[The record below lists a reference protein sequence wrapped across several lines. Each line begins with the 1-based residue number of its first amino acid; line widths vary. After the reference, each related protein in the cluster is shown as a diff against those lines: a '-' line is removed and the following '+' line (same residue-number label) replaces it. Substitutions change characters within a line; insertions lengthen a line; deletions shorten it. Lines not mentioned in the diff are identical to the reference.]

1 LQPRKIAGL
10 AVCSSMYNP
19 LTRPQCSLRATGLDI
34 SGRAEGNMDQSQHDE
49 LAALF
54 AQRMNFATGDQAQQI
69 QYQTFVEPV
78 PMLQISEKHEEAPI
92 HYASAHYNH
101 SYHIRHET
109 LSEPS
114 RSPPPPYHETMLTDH
129 MAQTLREN
137 SIDPSALLPN
147 QLHLYANADLDQ
159 RLRLLELWRISPPS
173 YSPEEQIYGAQNPTN
188 LAQEEA
194 SARQRYEAQNPAFDT
209 HIEPPRITPIRQA
222 GEPAWP
228 PAARMRAASIAS
240 SKPTAHHMSD
250 AEPYIMDGYQA
261 GSQPHL
267 QSASSI
273 EPVYAASSGLWPGQ
287 QQQGVDD
294 QYGAFMQIRNHADW
308 EAMNERIA
316 RERFGMM
323 GHSGGNDGDGDM
335 IM

>member
-1 LQPRKIAGL
+1 
-10 AVCSSMYNP
+10 
-19 LTRPQCSLRATGLDI
+19 
-34 SGRAEGNMDQSQHDE
+34 MDQSQHDE

-54 AQRMNFATGDQAQQI
+54 AQRMNFAPGGDHQAQQI
-69 QYQTFVEPV
+69 QQQQQQTFMEPV
-78 PMLQISEKHEEAPI
+78 AVPQISEKHEETPI
-92 HYASAHYNH
+92 HYISSHYNH
-101 SYHIRHET
+101 SYHVRHDT

-114 RSPPPPYHETMLTDH
+114 RSPPPPYYETMLTTH
-129 MAQTLREN
+129 MAQTFRN
-137 SIDPSALLPN
+137 HSIDPSTLLPN

-173 YSPEEQIYGAQNPTN
+173 YSHSAEEQLHGAQNPTN
-188 LAQEEA
+188 LAQEEL
-194 SARQRYEAQNPAFDT
+194 SARQRYEAQHPSHFDT

-240 SKPTAHHMSD
+240 SKPSAHQMSD
-250 AEPYIMDGYQA
+250 AEPYIMDGYQS
-261 GSQPHL
+261 GGNPPQF

-287 QQQGVDD
+287 EQQQQGGIEE

-316 RERFGMM
+316 RERFGMVV
-323 GHSGGNDGDGDM
+323 HSGGNGGDDDM

>member
-1 LQPRKIAGL
+1 
-10 AVCSSMYNP
+10 MN
-19 LTRPQCSLRATGLDI
+19 
-34 SGRAEGNMDQSQHDE
+34 QSQHDE

-54 AQRMNFATGDQAQQI
+54 AQRMNFASGEYQAQQV
-69 QYQTFVEPV
+69 QQHEQPQQSFVEPIPV
-78 PMLQISEKHEEAPI
+78 PQLSEKHDDAPI
-92 HYASAHYNH
+92 HYISSHYNH
-101 SYHIRHET
+101 SYHIRHDT

-114 RSPPPPYHETMLTDH
+114 QSPPPPYHETMLTDH
-129 MAQTLREN
+129 MLQTLRAN
-137 SIDPSALLPN
+137 SIDPSSLLPN

-173 YSPEEQIYGAQNPTN
+173 YSPEEQIHGAQNPTN

-194 SARQRYEAQNPAFDT
+194 FARQRYEAQNPVFDT

-240 SKPTAHHMSD
+240 SKPTAHQQHMGD
-250 AEPYIMDGYQA
+250 AEPYIMDGYQTDINPP
-261 GSQPHL
+261 QF

-273 EPVYAASSGLWPGQ
+273 EPVYAAQSGLWPGAQ
-287 QQQGVDD
+287 QQQQSGMED
-294 QYGAFMQIRNHADW
+294 QYGAYMQIRNHADW

-316 RERFGMM
+316 RERLGMLVN
-323 GHSGGNDGDGDM
+323 SGGQGGDDDM

>member
-1 LQPRKIAGL
+1 MN
-10 AVCSSMYNP
+10 S
-19 LTRPQCSLRATGLDI
+19 
-34 SGRAEGNMDQSQHDE
+34 SQHDE

-54 AQRMNFATGDQAQQI
+54 AHRMNFASGDQVQHNQQ
-69 QYQTFVEPV
+69 QDTFIEPV
-78 PMLQISEKHEEAPI
+78 PVPQSQFSEKQHETPI

-114 RSPPPPYHETMLTDH
+114 RSSPPAYHETMLPNN
-129 MAQTLREN
+129 MAQTLRDN
-137 SIDPSALLPN
+137 SIDPSSLLPN
-147 QLHLYANADLDQ
+147 QLHLFANAELDQ

-173 YSPEEQIYGAQNPTN
+173 YSAEQQVYGAQNPTS
-188 LAQEEA
+188 LAEEES
-194 SARQRYEAQNPAFDT
+194 SARQRYEAQNPVFDT
-209 HIEPPRITPIRQA
+209 HVEQPRITPIRQA

-250 AEPYIMDGYQA
+250 AEPYIMDGYQ
-261 GSQPHL
+261 SNEPSHFH
-267 QSASSI
+267 QSASSV

-287 QQQGVDD
+287 QQQAPEE
-294 QYGAFMQIRNHADW
+294 QYGGYMQIRNHADW

-316 RERFGMM
+316 RERFGMVV
-323 GHSGGNDGDGDM
+323 HSGGVGGDDDM
-335 IM
+335 VM

>member
-1 LQPRKIAGL
+1 MNQA
-10 AVCSSMYNP
+10 
-19 LTRPQCSLRATGLDI
+19 D
-34 SGRAEGNMDQSQHDE
+34 HDE

-54 AQRMNFATGDQAQQI
+54 EQRMNFAPGSQPQQAQQ
-69 QYQTFVEPV
+69 QPQPLVEPIPV
-78 PMLQISEKHEEAPI
+78 PQVSEKQDDSPI
-92 HYASAHYNH
+92 HYISSHYNH

-109 LSEPS
+109 FSEPS

-129 MAQTLREN
+129 MAQTLRDH

-173 YSPEEQIYGAQNPTN
+173 YSHAEQVYGAQNPTS
-188 LAQEEA
+188 LAEEEA
-194 SARQRYEAQNPAFDT
+194 SARQRYEAQHMVFDT

-240 SKPTAHHMSD
+240 SKPTAHSSGD
-250 AEPYIMDGYQA
+250 AEPYIMDGYQ
-261 GSQPHL
+261 SSSPPQF
-267 QSASSI
+267 QSASSV
-273 EPVYAASSGLWPGQ
+273 EPVYAASSGLWNGGQ
-287 QQQGVDD
+287 QQQAMED

-316 RERFGMM
+316 RERFGMVV
-323 GHSGGNDGDGDM
+323 HSGGNGGDDDM

>member
-1 LQPRKIAGL
+1 
-10 AVCSSMYNP
+10 
-19 LTRPQCSLRATGLDI
+19 
-34 SGRAEGNMDQSQHDE
+34 MDQSQHDE

-54 AQRMNFATGDQAQQI
+54 AQRMNFAPGEQVQQV
-69 QYQTFVEPV
+69 QQQQSFVESIPV
-78 PMLQISEKHEEAPI
+78 PQISEKHEEPI
-92 HYASAHYNH
+92 HYISSHYNH
-101 SYHIRHET
+101 SYHIRHDT

-114 RSPPPPYHETMLTDH
+114 RSPPPPYHETMITDH
-129 MAQTLREN
+129 MAQTFRN
-137 SIDPSALLPN
+137 YSIDPSSLLPN

-173 YSPEEQIYGAQNPTN
+173 YSPEEQVYGAQNPTN

-209 HIEPPRITPIRQA
+209 HIEPPRITPIRHA

-240 SKPTAHHMSD
+240 SKPTAHQMCD

-261 GSQPHL
+261 GGSPPQF

-287 QQQGVDD
+287 QQQQQGGVEE
-294 QYGAFMQIRNHADW
+294 QYGAYMQIRNHADW

-316 RERFGMM
+316 RERFGMVV
-323 GHSGGNDGDGDM
+323 HSGGHGDDDDM

>member
-1 LQPRKIAGL
+1 
-10 AVCSSMYNP
+10 MN
-19 LTRPQCSLRATGLDI
+19 
-34 SGRAEGNMDQSQHDE
+34 QSQHDE

-54 AQRMNFATGDQAQQI
+54 AQRMNFAPGDQAQQV
-69 QYQTFVEPV
+69 QQQTYVEPISV
-78 PMLQISEKHEEAPI
+78 SQVSEKQDDAPI
-92 HYASAHYNH
+92 HYISSHYNH
-101 SYHIRHET
+101 SYHIRQET

-114 RSPPPPYHETMLTDH
+114 RSPPPAYHETMLSDH

-173 YSPEEQIYGAQNPTN
+173 YSPEEQVYGAQNPTN
-188 LAQEEA
+188 LAAEEA

-209 HIEPPRITPIRQA
+209 HIPQPPPRITPIRQA

-240 SKPTAHHMSD
+240 SKPSAHQMSD
-250 AEPYIMDGYQA
+250 AEPYIMDGYQT
-261 GSQPHL
+261 GNPPQF

-273 EPVYAASSGLWPGQ
+273 EPVYAAQSGLWPGQ
-287 QQQGVDD
+287 QAQQQGTED
-294 QYGAFMQIRNHADW
+294 QYGAYMQIRNHADW
-308 EAMNERIA
+308 EAMNERVA
-316 RERFGMM
+316 RERFGMVV
-323 GHSGGNDGDGDM
+323 HSGGNGGDDDM